1 MTFHHKIF
9 KTVFHIKKA
18 VVCINST
25 DILHKCLNL
34 VNHIRNT
41 MNLKLSKTVQ
51 LHLLYWLML
60 MVFFTLI
67 WGSYD
72 NDYGRN
78 FMVQLWSLP
87 ARLLLV
93 YGTILFLIPKILLKE
108 KYLSFIVGFLVL
120 FLFSGVIIHRSI
132 MVFIVQGRYLPYESK
147 SFFKLTELMNTA
159 LDVNLALIVPV
170 VYVFFQI
177 WKKAQQ
183 KNEEL
188 AQNLQ
193 QVTQQET
200 QFIYLKEGNSR
211 HKVFI
216 KDIIFIESLKNYIK
230 VKTTHT
236 EITAYKSISAMQEI
250 LPEAKFLRVH
260 RSFIIAIDHISTFS
274 PTKIQLGDI
283 NIPVGR
289 KYKED
294 VKNRLNYA

>member
-1 MTFHHKIF
+1 
-9 KTVFHIKKA
+9 
-18 VVCINST
+18 
-25 DILHKCLNL
+25 
-34 VNHIRNT
+34 
-41 MNLKLSKTVQ
+41 
-51 LHLLYWLML
+51 

-93 YGTILFLIPKILLKE
+93 YGTILFLIPKLLLKE
-108 KYLSFIVGFLVL
+108 KYLSFLIGFSLL
-120 FLFSGVIIHRSI
+120 FLFSGVIIQRSV
-132 MVFIVQGRYLPYESK
+132 MVFIVQGRYLPYESE

-188 AQNLQ
+188 AENLQ
-193 QVTQQET
+193 QVTQQEA
-200 QFIYLKEGNSR
+200 QFIYLKEGNAR

-230 VKTTHT
+230 VTTTHT
-236 EITAYKSISAMQEI
+236 EITAYKSISAMQEL

-274 PTKIQLGDI
+274 PTKIQLGEI

-294 VKNRLNYA
+294 VKNRLDYV